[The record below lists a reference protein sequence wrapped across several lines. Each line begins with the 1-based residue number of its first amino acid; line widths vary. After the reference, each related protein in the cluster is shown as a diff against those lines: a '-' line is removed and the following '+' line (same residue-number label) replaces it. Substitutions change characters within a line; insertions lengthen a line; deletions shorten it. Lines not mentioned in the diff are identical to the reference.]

1 MTMSDAKTEYKAKK
15 ILVLDDE
22 NELRSMLQRYLSD
35 QGFEVR
41 TAENSARLDRYL
53 QREPFDLLVLDLM
66 MEPEDGLSVCRR
78 LRAAKYTLPIL
89 MLTARGDPIDRVI
102 GLETG
107 ADDYLAKP
115 FLPQELVARIKAI
128 FRRQELQRGATPIGS
143 GAICF
148 GPYRL
153 DITRQT
159 LYREDQ
165 LMTLNSAEM
174 NLLIALAT
182 TPNRPISRENLLN
195 RARGREYEALDR
207 SVDVQILRL
216 RQQLEMQPSEPR
228 WLKTVWGMGYML
240 IADSET

>member
-1 MTMSDAKTEYKAKK
+1 MSDAKTEHKAKK

-22 NELRSMLQRYLSD
+22 NELRSMLQRYLRD
-35 QGFEVR
+35 QGFDVR
-41 TAENSARLDRYL
+41 TAENGARLDRLL

-78 LRAAKYTLPIL
+78 LRAANFTLPIL
-89 MLTARGDPIDRVI
+89 MLTARGDPVDRVI

-128 FRRQELQRGATPIGS
+128 FRRQALQQGETPAGS
-143 GAICF
+143 GAVCF

-165 LMTLNSAEM
+165 LLALNSAEM

-182 TPNRPISRENLLN
+182 TPNRPVSRENLLS
-195 RARGREYEALDR
+195 RARGREYAALDR
-207 SVDVQILRL
+207 SVDVQMLRL
-216 RQQLEMQPSEPR
+216 RQQLEVQPSEPR

-240 IADSET
+240 IVDSET

>member
-1 MTMSDAKTEYKAKK
+1 MSDAKTEHKAKK

-22 NELRSMLQRYLSD
+22 NELRSMLQRYLRD
-35 QGFEVR
+35 QGFDVR
-41 TAENSARLDRYL
+41 TAENGARLDRLL

-78 LRAAKYTLPIL
+78 LRAANFTLPIL
-89 MLTARGDPIDRVI
+89 MLTARGDPVDRVI

-128 FRRQELQRGATPIGS
+128 FRRQALLQGETPAGS
-143 GAICF
+143 GAVCF

-165 LMTLNSAEM
+165 LLALNSAEM

-182 TPNRPISRENLLN
+182 TPNRPVSRENLLS
-195 RARGREYEALDR
+195 RARGREYAALDR
-207 SVDVQILRL
+207 SVDVQMLRL
-216 RQQLEMQPSEPR
+216 RQQLEAQPSEPR

-240 IADSET
+240 IVDSET

>member
-1 MTMSDAKTEYKAKK
+1 MSCEKNGYKTKK

-22 NELRSMLQRYLSD
+22 NELRSMLQRYLSE
-35 QGFEVR
+35 QGFNVR
-41 TAENSARLDRYL
+41 TAENSDRLNRYL

-66 MEPEDGLSVCRR
+66 MEPEDGLTICRR
-78 LRAAKYTLPIL
+78 LRAEKYTLPIL

-102 GLETG
+102 GLENG

-128 FRRQELQRGATPIGS
+128 FRRQTLLLGETPGGS
-143 GAICF
+143 GEVCF

-159 LYREDQ
+159 LYREDK
-165 LMTLNSAEM
+165 LFTLNSAEM

-182 TPNRPISRENLLN
+182 TPNRPISRENLLS

-216 RQQLEMQPSEPR
+216 RQQLEVVPSEPR

-240 IADSET
+240 IIDSET

>member
-1 MTMSDAKTEYKAKK
+1 MSDAKTEHKAKK

-22 NELRSMLQRYLSD
+22 NELRSMLQRYLRD
-35 QGFEVR
+35 QGFDVR
-41 TAENSARLDRYL
+41 TAENGARLDRLL

-78 LRAAKYTLPIL
+78 LRAANFTLPIL
-89 MLTARGDPIDRVI
+89 MLTARGDPVDRVI

-128 FRRQELQRGATPIGS
+128 FRRQALQQGETPAGS
-143 GAICF
+143 GAVCF

-165 LMTLNSAEM
+165 LLALNSAEM

-182 TPNRPISRENLLN
+182 TPNRPVSRENLLS
-195 RARGREYEALDR
+195 RARGREYAALDR
-207 SVDVQILRL
+207 SVDVQMLRL
-216 RQQLEMQPSEPR
+216 RQQLEAQPSEPR

-240 IADSET
+240 IVDSET